1 MPESSILPLLNAAAL
16 AGSAAV
22 YTKNRIERCFR
33 DVHMVTQHGVVGPAG
48 YTLAGRCFL
57 GVATNLR

>member
-1 MPESSILPLLNAAAL
+1 MVYTL

-22 YTKNRIERCFR
+22 YTTSRIERCFR

-48 YTLAGRCFL
+48 YALAGRCFL
-57 GVATNLR
+57 GIGTNLR